1 LNYWVG
7 LNNPADQ
14 TVAPMSS
21 LKQQWTLFA
30 LLHQQHVFCIWMV
43 ISMTVDREQTDSWLW
58 PFALGAEEVSFHWSS
73 ALGAE
78 EVRYEGDAVS
88 SSLFM
93 SSANY
98 GVCLAKFPVCCK
110 YVPDYFLRTLAVG
123 DVSFA
128 CVCCCTWIL
137 ALLFRYRL

>member
-1 LNYWVG
+1 
-7 LNNPADQ
+7 
-14 TVAPMSS
+14 
-21 LKQQWTLFA
+21 
-30 LLHQQHVFCIWMV
+30 
-43 ISMTVDREQTDSWLW
+43 
-58 PFALGAEEVSFHWSS
+58 LGAEEVSFHWSS

-110 YVPDYFLRTLAVG
+110 YVPDFLLRTLAVAMFLLRVFVVVLG
-123 DVSFA
+123 CWHSFF
-128 CVCCCTWIL
+128 VIVYNGNRSL
-137 ALLFRYRL
+137 